1 MSRQIYVGIN
11 NRTLKKIMH
20 LYINIENER
29 DMYIENEREM

>member
-20 LYINIENER
+20 RYINIENER
-29 DMYIENEREM
+29 EMYIENEREM